1 MKLKKEQKNRIQ
13 EEIKKILE
21 SRIESFPDISSKNR
35 NAPFHDVILECFKD
49 QLKEFNIETPRLIAI
64 ASWMHG
70 LSTSLGSGFE
80 NIAHIL
86 SGGYKRKFTG
96 SFALKIKQNQSIAI
110 EEIIRKLKSSEINPS
125 IENENIQIFKY
136 SKIDKDIESLGFTA
150 DVFIE
155 KKNEII
161 AIEMKSVRPN
171 SGEGRG
177 EKQKI
182 LYGKSALK
190 LLYPN
195 HKIKFFIG
203 FPFDP
208 TSNEPTKYD
217 KKRFFNYLI
226 EFKKFFAEDEVL
238 IADELWDYLSGSKNT
253 MDQILEIIKETI
265 KIINIKK

>member
-1 MKLKKEQKNRIQ
+1 MKLNQQQKNRIQ
-13 EEIKKILE
+13 EEVKKILE
-21 SRIESFPDISSKNR
+21 SRIESFPDVSSKNR
-35 NAPFHDVILECFKD
+35 NAPFHDAILECFKE
-49 QLKEFNIETPRLIAI
+49 QLKEFDIETPRLIAI

-96 SFALKIKQNQSIAI
+96 PFVLKIKRKQSIII
-110 EEIIRKLKSSEINPS
+110 EEIIRKLKSAEIYPS
-125 IENENIQIFKY
+125 VDNENAQIFKY
-136 SKIDKDIESLGFTA
+136 SKSDKNIESLGFTA

-155 KKNEII
+155 KKDEII

-182 LYGKSALK
+182 LYGKAALK
-190 LLYPN
+190 LLYPD

-208 TSNEPTKYD
+208 TSNIPTGYN
-217 KKRFFNYLI
+217 KKIFFNYLI

-238 IADELWDYLSGSKNT
+238 IAGELWDYLSGSKDT
-253 MDQILEIIKETI
+253 MNQILQIIKETI
-265 KIINIKK
+265 KTINTKK